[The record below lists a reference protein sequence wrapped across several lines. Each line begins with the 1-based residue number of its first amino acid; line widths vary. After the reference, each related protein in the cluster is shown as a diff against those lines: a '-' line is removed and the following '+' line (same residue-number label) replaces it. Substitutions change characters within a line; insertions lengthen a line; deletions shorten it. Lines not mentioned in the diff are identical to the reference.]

1 MDADPTLPPDHLAG
15 SDVEVLRADL
25 ATPGGGRLARYAGR
39 ANTAVRILAVAVG
52 AVGLLALLV
61 GLGAWRSSV
70 PAMVLVAVLC
80 LPAVLL
86 PIYVA
91 RRTGALARAVANPH
105 DMAAQAQDLMG
116 RVRDS
121 ADLAKLRSAFDGRPG
136 RGRSTG
142 PAGERKIGV
151 RRAASLARSAS
162 AVIGQA
168 HPDDERHPLLVP
180 FTPERMAR
188 TWTAAG
194 WSITALVVALLV
206 LAVSI
211 PALIISFF

>member
-1 MDADPTLPPDHLAG
+1 MNTEPTTPPDDLAG
-15 SDVEVLRADL
+15 SDVEALQADL

-39 ANTAVRILAVAVG
+39 AHTAVRILAVAIA
-52 AVGLLALLV
+52 AVGLLALAV

-70 PAMVLVAVLC
+70 PAMVVIAVLC

-91 RRTGALARAVANPH
+91 RRTGVLARAVANPH

-121 ADLAKLRSAFDGRPG
+121 ADLAALRNVFDGRSG
-136 RGRSTG
+136 RGRRTG
-142 PAGERKIGV
+142 PSGEQKLGI

-168 HPDDERHPLLVP
+168 HPDEENHPLLVP

-194 WSITALVVALLV
+194 WSVTALVVAILV
-206 LAVSI
+206 LVVSI
-211 PALIISFF
+211 PVLVISFF